1 MTDLG
6 TITVN
11 VNLRLIGADGLL
23 AAILRGAPA
32 ATPQAPA
39 EASTAIQAPSPS
51 GSSDKSDS
59 SDPSDPSPDTPT
71 ADTSTAD
78 TPTEADVRTAIE
90 RAQTRILGD
99 DWMNHRDSD
108 HVRRYYQPLREQFI
122 RIAESLMA
130 DRPSRIA
137 PERRAAFI
145 REAGQLEIDGDR
157 VTIPCPY

>member
-51 GSSDKSDS
+51 GSSEK
-59 SDPSDPSPDTPT
+59 SDPSDPSPDTPA
-71 ADTSTAD
+71 ADF
-78 TPTEADVRTAIE
+78 PTEADVRAAIE
-90 RAQTRILGD
+90 QAQTRILGD

>member
-11 VNLRLIGADGLL
+11 VNLRLVGDDGLL

-32 ATPQAPA
+32 APSQAPA
-39 EASTAIQAPSPS
+39 EASSPIQAPAPS
-51 GSSDKSDS
+51 DSSGKSDKSDS
-59 SDPSDPSPDTPT
+59 SDPSDQSDQ
-71 ADTSTAD
+71 SD
-78 TPTEADVRTAIE
+78 TPTEADVRAAIE
-90 RAQTRILGD
+90 QAQTRILGE

>member
-11 VNLRLIGADGLL
+11 VNLRLVGADGLL
-23 AAILRGAPA
+23 ATILRGAPA
-32 ATPQAPA
+32 APSQAPA
-39 EASTAIQAPSPS
+39 EASTAIQAPAP
-51 GSSDKSDS
+51 
-59 SDPSDPSPDTPT
+59 SDPSDPSDTP
-71 ADTSTAD
+71 APSDF
-78 TPTEADVRTAIE
+78 PTEADVRAAIE
-90 RAQTRILGD
+90 QAQTRILGE

-122 RIAESLMA
+122 HIAESLMA

>member
-11 VNLRLIGADGLL
+11 VNLRLVGADGLL

-39 EASTAIQAPSPS
+39 EASTAIQAPAPS
-51 GSSDKSDS
+51 DPSDKSDS
-59 SDPSDPSPDTPT
+59 SDKSDPSDTPA
-71 ADTSTAD
+71 ADAF
-78 TPTEADVRTAIE
+78 PTEADIRAAIE
-90 RAQTRILGD
+90 NAQTRILGE

-108 HVRRYYQPLREQFI
+108 HVRRYYQPLREQFL

-157 VTIPCPY
+157 VTIKCPY

>member
-51 GSSDKSDS
+51 GSSDKSDPS
-59 SDPSDPSPDTPT
+59 EPSDPSPDTPA
-71 ADTSTAD
+71 ADF
-78 TPTEADVRTAIE
+78 PTEADVRTAIE

-130 DRPSRIA
+130 DRPSRIV